1 MLKKTKVKRRNTE
14 PSIVPLPANIAASP
28 ANDWSTYSFSQEHN
42 YFYYCSLIWTL
53 SFDFTLLL
61 WASSLSAYSF
71 IGCALCYFVPLFTF
85 SSYIHG
91 GPWMLSLH
99 SIYIT
104 SFSFIQYTC
113 TFVSL
118 SCPWVWSLNKKITW
132 RLALCPF
139 SLVCTVLR
147 STHTQQ
153 LSHIVICDHNI

>member
-99 SIYIT
+99 SIYILYL
-104 SFSFIQYTC
+104 SH
-113 TFVSL
+113 TF
-118 SCPWVWSLNKKITW
+118 NI
-132 RLALCPF
+132 LALSFPCHAPEFGQKNHVTPCPVPF
-139 SLVCTVLR
+139 LSHVYCFAFN
-147 STHTQQ
+147 THTAT
-153 LSHIVICDHNI
+153 LTHCDAIII